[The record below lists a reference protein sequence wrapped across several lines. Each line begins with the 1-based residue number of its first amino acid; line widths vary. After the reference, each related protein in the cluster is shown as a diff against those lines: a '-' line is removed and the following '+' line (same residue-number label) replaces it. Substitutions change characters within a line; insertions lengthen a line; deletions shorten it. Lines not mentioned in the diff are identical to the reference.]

1 MTVTPFWLSYAV
13 VLIGLYRWARSLVN
27 EMEQPDDETAD
38 REGEP

>member
-1 MTVTPFWLSYAV
+1 MTVTPFWVSYAV
-13 VLIGLYRWARSLVN
+13 VLIGLYIWARSLVN